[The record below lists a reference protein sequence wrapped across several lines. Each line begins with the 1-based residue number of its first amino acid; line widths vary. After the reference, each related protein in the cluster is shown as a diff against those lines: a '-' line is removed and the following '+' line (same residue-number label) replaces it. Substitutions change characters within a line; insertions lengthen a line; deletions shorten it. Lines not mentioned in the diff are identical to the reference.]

1 MTLKRI
7 CILGIL
13 LTIILTAINAVYL
26 FLKNNA
32 TNNAGERLHIFKN
45 MVEDDYV
52 PDCIKIKETHSEDGF
67 HLIWKYTDETSIKK
81 KHIDSDLYKI
91 IAKSYVISILIDS
104 INLSKQYD
112 IEIKDSIFINIIW
125 YNAAEIENM
134 NQFIQSIVIRK
145 YNLEINN
152 VKTLIN
158 EIKSEYEKA
167 FSLFYK
173 GKYTREYFDKLI
185 NQYIGKDKEEL
196 SGTDSIRYIQ
206 MYEDYFSYYLEINRT
221 LHIRDQNSFL
231 NNCVGLYYYVGE
243 TTEEETIQKY
253 KKRGLKCLES
263 DLADI
268 VPNMVEMFGDYS
280 NNYYLNGCRQEAKKM
295 EYSSDIFR
303 KINET
308 EEYSLSNEDI
318 NWGKKIFL
326 SHMKKLIFEE

>member
-1 MTLKRI
+1 M
-7 CILGIL
+7 
-13 LTIILTAINAVYL
+13 
-26 FLKNNA
+26 
-32 TNNAGERLHIFKN
+32 
-45 MVEDDYV
+45 
-52 PDCIKIKETHSEDGF
+52 
-67 HLIWKYTDETSIKK
+67 
-81 KHIDSDLYKI
+81 
-91 IAKSYVISILIDS
+91 IDS
-104 INLSKQYD
+104 INLSRHYD
-112 IEIKDSIFINIIW
+112 IEISDSIFINIIW
-125 YNAAEIENM
+125 YDAAETKNINL
-134 NQFIQSIVIRK
+134 FIQSVIIRK

-152 VKTLIN
+152 VNTLIN

-173 GKYTREYFDKLI
+173 GKYTKEYFDKLI

-206 MYEDYFSYYLEINRT
+206 MYEDYFSYYLEINRA
-221 LHIRDQNSFL
+221 LHVRDQNSFL

-253 KKRGLKCLES
+253 KKRDFKCLES

-295 EYSSDIFR
+295 EYSSDIFQ
-303 KINET
+303 KIDET

>member
-1 MTLKRI
+1 MNLKRI
-7 CILGIL
+7 CIWGII
-13 LTIILTAINAVYL
+13 LTIILIAINAAYL
-26 FLKNNA
+26 FPKNKT
-32 TNNAGERLHIFKN
+32 TNNAGEKLHIFKN
-45 MVEDDYV
+45 IVEDDYL
-52 PDCIKIKETHSEDGF
+52 PDCIEIKETHSEDRF
-67 HLIWKYTDETSIKK
+67 HLIWKYTDETSVKK
-81 KHIDSDLYKI
+81 NHTDSDLYKI
-91 IAKSYVISILIDS
+91 IAKSYIISILIDS
-104 INLSKQYD
+104 INLSRHYD
-112 IEIKDSIFINIIW
+112 IEISDSIFINIIW
-125 YNAAEIENM
+125 YDAAETKNINL
-134 NQFIQSIVIRK
+134 FIQSVIIRK

-152 VKTLIN
+152 VNTLIN

-173 GKYTREYFDKLI
+173 GKYTKEYFDKLI

-206 MYEDYFSYYLEINRT
+206 MYEDYFSYYLEINRA
-221 LHIRDQNSFL
+221 LHVRDQNSFL

-253 KKRGLKCLES
+253 KKRDFKCLES

-295 EYSSDIFR
+295 EYSSDIFQ
-303 KINET
+303 KIDET